1 MQVII
6 SARGLTVSK
15 TYKDAVTQKLT
26 KLEPML
32 PKIVEMK
39 VVLSKEKH
47 RRTAAL
53 TVVAKKHTLRSVET
67 AGDLAVAVDMAID
80 ALFRQGR
87 ALKERLKDRKGATV
101 WRQPLP
107 PPDGGPGTG
116 GARPDVPASQVPLK
130 PMSVV
135 DAVEQLRASGD
146 ECLLFTNVTTDSV
159 SVLYRRRGGGFG
171 LIESQ

>member
-15 TYKDAVTQKLT
+15 TYKDAVTSKLA

-53 TVVAKKHTLRSVET
+53 TVIAKKHTLRSEET

-80 ALFRQGR
+80 ALVRQAK
-87 ALKERLKDRKGATV
+87 ALKERLKDRKGRSAR
-101 WRQPLP
+101 RQP
-107 PPDGGPGTG
+107 GPVTVAGVEPMPT
-116 GARPDVPASQVPLK
+116 VVMSQIPLK
-130 PMSVV
+130 PMSLAEAV
-135 DAVEQLRASGD
+135 DQLRASGD
-146 ECLLFTNVTTDSV
+146 ECLLFTNALTDSV
-159 SVLYRRRGGGFG
+159 SVLYRRRGGGLG
-171 LIESQ
+171 LIEPQ